1 MVYLVGLLA
10 AASIGFGWV
19 LQQRAAVRRAAGDP
33 LTARLILRLV
43 RDGSWWCGVAAMA
56 SGNLLWAVTLH
67 LGTVSLVEPL
77 LATSLVFAFLFSA
90 LLRRQPPSAVELSG
104 AVLVVV
110 ALAGFVLTAQPQQG
124 GHRTPQFAA
133 TLTAVI
139 AIGAVAL
146 ALVALGR
153 RVGFGAASA
162 AFATAAGVLYGLQDV
177 AARWALVSVDRHGLV
192 ALLTAPGTYLVVGT
206 ALGGL
211 LLSQSAFGA
220 ARLTHSLP
228 SLTVT
233 EPLVGI
239 ALGVVL
245 LGDRLVTSGDALM
258 VESLCLM
265 ALVCGV
271 LLVSQSLRLP
281 PTVPAPVEPRELVG
295 TASAPAR

>member
-43 RDGSWWCGVAAMA
+43 RDASWWCGVAAMA
-56 SGNLLWAVTLH
+56 SGNALWALTLH

-110 ALAGFVLTAQPQQG
+110 ALAGFVVTAQPEQG
-124 GHRTPQFAA
+124 GHATPEFTE
-133 TLTAVI
+133 TLVAVV
-139 AIGAVAL
+139 AVAGLAL

-153 RVGFGAASA
+153 RVGFAAASA

-192 ALLTAPGTYLVVGT
+192 ALLTSPGTYLVAGT

-239 ALGVVL
+239 GLGVAL
-245 LGDRLVTSGDALM
+245 LDDRLVTSGDALM
-258 VESLCLM
+258 VESLCLA

-271 LLVSQSLRLP
+271 LLVSQSLR
-281 PTVPAPVEPRELVG
+281 VPAS
-295 TASAPAR
+295 ASAPADPRDLLATASATP

>member
-33 LTARLILRLV
+33 LTPRLILRLV
-43 RDGSWWCGVAAMA
+43 RDGSWWCGVAAMV
-56 SGNLLWAVTLH
+56 SGNLLWALTLH

-110 ALAGFVLTAQPQQG
+110 ALAGFVVTAQPEQG
-124 GHRTPQFAA
+124 GHATPEFTE
-133 TLTAVI
+133 TLVAVV
-139 AIGAVAL
+139 AVAGLAL

-153 RVGFGAASA
+153 RVGFAAASA

-192 ALLTAPGTYLVVGT
+192 ALLTSPGTYLVAGT

-239 ALGVVL
+239 GLGVAL
-245 LGDRLVTSGDALM
+245 LDDRLVTSGDALM
-258 VESLCLM
+258 VESLCLA

-271 LLVSQSLRLP
+271 LLVSQSLR
-281 PTVPAPVEPRELVG
+281 VPAS
-295 TASAPAR
+295 ASAPADPRDLLATASATP

>member
-1 MVYLVGLLA
+1 MGLLA

-33 LTARLILRLV
+33 LTPRLVLRLV
-43 RDGSWWCGVAAMA
+43 RDGSWWFGVAAMA
-56 SGNLLWAVTLH
+56 GGNALWALTLH
-67 LGTVSLVEPL
+67 LGTVSLVEPV
-77 LATSLVFAFLFSA
+77 LATSLVFAFVFAA

-104 AVLVVV
+104 AVVVVV
-110 ALAGFVLTAQPQQG
+110 ALAGFVLTAQPRQG
-124 GHRTPQFAA
+124 VHVTPEFGGTLAA
-133 TLTAVI
+133 TLAV
-139 AIGAVAL
+139 AGLAL

-153 RVGFGAASA
+153 RVGFAAASTA
-162 AFATAAGVLYGLQDV
+162 LATAAGVLYGLQDV
-177 AARWALVSVDRHGLV
+177 AARWALVSVDRHGV
-192 ALLTAPGTYLVVGT
+192 IALLASPGTYLVVGT

-239 ALGVVL
+239 ALGVAL
-245 LGDRLVTSGDALM
+245 LGDRLVTSGDALV

-271 LLVSQSLRLP
+271 LLVSRSLALP
-281 PTVPAPVEPRELVG
+281 ATPAAPADPRELVG
-295 TASAPAR
+295 TASAAR

>member
-33 LTARLILRLV
+33 LTPRLILRLV
-43 RDGSWWCGVAAMA
+43 RDGSWWCGVAAMV
-56 SGNLLWAVTLH
+56 SGNLLWALTLH

-110 ALAGFVLTAQPQQG
+110 ALAGFVVTAQPEQG
-124 GHRTPQFAA
+124 GHATPEFTETLAA
-133 TLTAVI
+133 VVAV
-139 AIGAVAL
+139 AGLAL

-153 RVGFGAASA
+153 RVGFAAASA

-192 ALLTAPGTYLVVGT
+192 ALLTSPGTYLVAGT

-239 ALGVVL
+239 GLGVAL
-245 LGDRLVTSGDALM
+245 LDDRLVTSGDALM
-258 VESLCLM
+258 VESLCLA

-271 LLVSQSLRLP
+271 LLVSQSLR
-281 PTVPAPVEPRELVG
+281 VPAS
-295 TASAPAR
+295 ASAPADPRDLLATASATP